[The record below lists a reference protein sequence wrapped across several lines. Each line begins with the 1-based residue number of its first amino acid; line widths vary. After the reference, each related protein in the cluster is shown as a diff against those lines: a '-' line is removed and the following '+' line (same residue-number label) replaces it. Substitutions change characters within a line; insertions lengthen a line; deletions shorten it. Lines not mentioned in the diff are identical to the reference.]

1 MAVSDLESTLTG
13 FFVSVDYKG
22 VNGSE
27 NPETLRAS
35 AEGTAPEWGGQMDLS
50 ADQLLAEVFA
60 GRQIV
65 WRPRAAGALVF
76 VDQTAV
82 RR

>member
-1 MAVSDLESTLTG
+1 MAVSDLESTLMG
-13 FFVSVDYKG
+13 FFVSVDNKG

-27 NPETLRAS
+27 SPEALRAL
-35 AEGTAPEWGGQMDLS
+35 AEESPEGEGRMGPF
-50 ADQLLAEVFA
+50 ADRQLAEVLA
-60 GRQIV
+60 RRQIV